1 MWQSLSG
8 SFGERKSARAIIK
21 HTSRGRRQRWVS
33 PFCAPPPNG
42 GAGGWG
48 NTAEGR
54 GARTVRHAP
63 LREQLTA
70 TDRSAAQTAPEGR
83 QPAPKRWLLPH
94 KTAQK
99 VSLFCVTLRAPF
111 AQNRTKKGFCVTL
124 GGLTAA
130 RSIRASA
137 RLGYL
142 IYSTVFRQKQWK
154 TGYSGSARGR
164 FATGG

>member
-8 SFGERKSARAIIK
+8 SFGERKPARAIIK
-21 HTSRGRRQRWVS
+21 HTSRRRRQRWVS
-33 PFCAPPPNG
+33 PFCAPLQMED
-42 GAGGWG
+42 
-48 NTAEGR
+48 TAEGR

-130 RSIRASA
+130 RLSA
-137 RLGYL
+137 HLR
-142 IYSTVFRQKQWK
+142 
-154 TGYSGSARGR
+154 GSA
-164 FATGG
+164 T

>member
-8 SFGERKSARAIIK
+8 SFGERKPARAIIK
-21 HTSRGRRQRWVS
+21 HTSRRRRQRWVS
-33 PFCAPPPNG
+33 PFCAPLQM
-42 GAGGWG
+42 

-130 RSIRASA
+130 RLSA
-137 RLGYL
+137 HLR
-142 IYSTVFRQKQWK
+142 
-154 TGYSGSARGR
+154 GSA
-164 FATGG
+164 T

>member
-8 SFGERKSARAIIK
+8 SFGERKPARAIIK
-21 HTSRGRRQRWVS
+21 
-33 PFCAPPPNG
+33 
-42 GAGGWG
+42 
-48 NTAEGR
+48 
-54 GARTVRHAP
+54 HAP

-130 RSIRASA
+130 RLSA
-137 RLGYL
+137 HLR
-142 IYSTVFRQKQWK
+142 
-154 TGYSGSARGR
+154 GSA
-164 FATGG
+164 T

>member
-1 MWQSLSG
+1 MGITFLRPPSKW
-8 SFGERKSARAIIK
+8 
-21 HTSRGRRQRWVS
+21 RG
-33 PFCAPPPNG
+33 G
-42 GAGGWG
+42 GVGKY
-48 NTAEGR
+48 GR
-54 GARTVRHAP
+54 GARGAQGAP

-130 RSIRASA
+130 RLSA
-137 RLGYL
+137 HLR
-142 IYSTVFRQKQWK
+142 
-154 TGYSGSARGR
+154 GSA
-164 FATGG
+164 T